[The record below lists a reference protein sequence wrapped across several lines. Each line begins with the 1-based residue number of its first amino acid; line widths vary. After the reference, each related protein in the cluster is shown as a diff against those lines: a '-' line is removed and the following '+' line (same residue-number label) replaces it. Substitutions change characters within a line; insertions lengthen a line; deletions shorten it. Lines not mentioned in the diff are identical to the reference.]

1 MMKCIPQYI
10 AVALLLCACGKEK
23 PPVSLTPVIDTHQM
37 MVWILDPAADFI
49 WASAGAIITAEGE
62 QDLSP
67 TTDEGWDEVAR
78 HAATLAESGNLLM
91 LPGRSLGED
100 WEEYSHG
107 LISASKQALK
117 AATSQDSEALFDAG
131 GRIYQVCLACHS
143 QYLIEIDETD
153 G

>member
-1 MMKCIPQYI
+1 MVTLLIFDLDGLLVDSQSLQYKAYNTVFSKYGHPI
-10 AVALLLCACGKEK
+10 
-23 PPVSLTPVIDTHQM
+23 S
-37 MVWILDPAADFI
+37 
-49 WASAGAIITAEGE
+49 
-62 QDLSP
+62 
-67 TTDEGWDEVAR
+67 R
-78 HAATLAESGNLLM
+78 
-91 LPGRSLGED
+91 ED

-117 AATSQDSEALFDAG
+117 AATSEDSEALFDAG